1 MIRFN
6 NSPLRVDYMG
16 DFGDDDHRPAKRIRF
31 DEAGAG
37 QGAPPPDVHED
48 EIWGMSQA
56 SNPEW
61 HFSNS
66 ILAPD
71 SFPMSMP
78 GSLDGI
84 TPEQIVTIPM
94 SSPSASGFPIDTM
107 VPRWGTRFNT
117 GPSAPTLA
125 SSLTSVRVPV
135 TYRPR
140 FRNRRRDMSNS
151 QWKSHDHCGLHRSSN
166 FPYIHR
172 VRYNRNLCRLCSF
185 CRGRSYLHRHGHRSP
200 PAAPC

>member
-1 MIRFN
+1 
-6 NSPLRVDYMG
+6 MG

-107 VPRWGTRFNT
+107 VPPWGTRFRMMRPQVYTEFNSYHL
-117 GPSAPTLA
+117 PSLILAGVDASTLA
-125 SSLTSVRVPV
+125 SSL
-135 TYRPR
+135 
-140 FRNRRRDMSNS
+140 
-151 QWKSHDHCGLHRSSN
+151 
-166 FPYIHR
+166 FPQTPAPA
-172 VRYNRNLCRLCSF
+172 
-185 CRGRSYLHRHGHRSP
+185 HRH
-200 PAAPC
+200 